1 MNKFVDKVFNI
12 LSKPAK
18 WIFVIG
24 GFVYAVWFA
33 VMTAMSIDGDFMNAL
48 TNIVTLFIGVALI
61 ALPPVMLLI
70 KKEELARL
78 FFVFLLGYWV
88 LTAPSEYFF
97 LADTFASAGEFFPV
111 FVSIFLLIIGLGLVG
126 ILVLVILEII
136 LGLKALRLI
145 TLFVS
150 IIEVA
155 LCFTTAI
162 LFMIEAG
169 IMGAGWVFFVQY
181 ALMDMMVL
189 PLVVGCGCTYLLGV
203 NEKKGE

>member
-1 MNKFVDKVFNI
+1 MNKFVDKVFDI
-12 LSKPAK
+12 LSKPAQL
-18 WIFVIG
+18 IFIIG
-24 GFVYAVWFA
+24 GLIFAVWFA
-33 VMTAMSIDGDFMNAL
+33 VRTAMSMDGDFMNVL
-48 TNIVTLFIGVALI
+48 TNIITLFVGVALI

-88 LTAPSEYFF
+88 LTTPSEYFF

-111 FVSIFLLIIGLGLVG
+111 FVSIFLLLIGLGLVG

-136 LGLKALRLI
+136 LGLKILRFI
-145 TLFVS
+145 ALFVS

-169 IMGAGWVFFVQY
+169 IMGAPWQY
-181 ALMDMMVL
+181 FIEYAFMDMMVL
-189 PLVVGCGCTYLLGV
+189 PLVVGCGCICLLGV
-203 NEKKGE
+203 NKKAE

>member
-18 WIFVIG
+18 LIFIIG
-24 GFVYAVWFA
+24 ALVYAVWFA

-70 KKEELARL
+70 KKEELAKL

-189 PLVVGCGCTYLLGV
+189 PLVVGCGCLCLLGV
-203 NEKKGE
+203 DKKGE